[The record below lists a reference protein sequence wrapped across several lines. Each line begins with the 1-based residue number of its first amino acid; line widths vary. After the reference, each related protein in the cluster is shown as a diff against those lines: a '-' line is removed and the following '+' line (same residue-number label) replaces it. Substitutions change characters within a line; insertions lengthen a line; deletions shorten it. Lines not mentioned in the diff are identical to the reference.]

1 MLRFLINCLN
11 RFFSIFYTQKNE
23 DNLRNLK
30 NYQSIEN
37 FSLKD
42 LNKIGLNVKSIT
54 RQMIDEENTI
64 ISSQLPA
71 HIFPWVLGLKK
82 GLYQITFSP
91 EVLSQ
96 IKSGALTVSGGVAR
110 NTSGQIVAI
119 GKNISPFM
127 VASPIMLYQI
137 GVIAFGAYHLQLINK
152 SLKKINKKL
161 DEISEFQHDKRS
173 AQINSY
179 LQEFYHLSK
188 GIVEF
193 KQLGNMTEILNR
205 VKKIQYIRMM
215 NLSHLLHLQK
225 NIADQQNQLENLNR
239 GSWFSSEEEF
249 HNLMGLMTKH
259 ERNILD
265 YQTSLTLD
273 IFLTKVEVSF
283 SICKSRTETESRL
296 SSQKEQITFFK
307 SKIDSFEK
315 VLNKKIPS
323 LIKKTWFSNES
334 SIKQKRRKIRLF
346 WKKIK
351 DNAPQFLY
359 ECRNQIKS
367 VENILNFRHTNFLL
381 EKKESSEDRYRKAS

>member
-1 MLRFLINCLN
+1 MLKFLINCLN

-23 DNLRNLK
+23 NKLRNLK
-30 NYQSIEN
+30 NYQGNEQ

-42 LNKIGLNVKSIT
+42 LNKIGLNVKSIN
-54 RQMIDEENTI
+54 RQITHKENTI
-64 ISSQLPA
+64 ITSQLPA

-96 IKSGALTVSGGVAR
+96 IQSGALTVSGGVAR
-110 NTSGQIVAI
+110 NTSGQIGAI

-137 GVIAFGAYHLQLINK
+137 GVIAFGAYHLQLINR
-152 SLKKINKKL
+152 SLKKVNKKL

-193 KQLGNMTEILNR
+193 KQSGNMTEILNR
-205 VKKIQYIRMM
+205 IKKIQYIRMM
-215 NLSHLLHLQK
+215 NLSHLLHLQQ
-225 NIADQQNQLENLNR
+225 NIADQQNKLENLSR
-239 GSWFSSEEEF
+239 RSWSSSEEEF
-249 HNLMGLMTKH
+249 HNLTGLMTRHK
-259 ERNILD
+259 RNILD
-265 YQTSLTLD
+265 YQKSLTLD

-283 SICKSRTETESRL
+283 SICKSHTETKSRL
-296 SSQKEQITFFK
+296 SSQKEQMTFFK
-307 SKIDSFEK
+307 SKVDSFEK
-315 VLNKKIPS
+315 ILNKKIPS
-323 LIKKTWFSNES
+323 LIKKTFFSREC
-334 SIKQKRRKIRLF
+334 SIKYKRRKIRSL
-346 WKKIK
+346 WKQIK
-351 DNAPQFLY
+351 NNAPQFLC

-367 VENILNFRHTNFLL
+367 VENILNCCHTYFIL
-381 EKKESSEDRYRKAS
+381 EKNESSEGQV